1 MLMIRIFDS
10 ATPLVVGRRRRYL
23 KSPCAAL
30 AAVLLLNPS
39 FVNAGTI
46 DWNVAG
52 TANYDS
58 ALDPDAGAT
67 PNWIDTT
74 QTNTTVVPVS
84 IPSNAPVGIPGN
96 NDDAF
101 VRNGGTAVITSA
113 TTQRSLNVGVNRSVF
128 TDDGVVISEAE
139 QGGNGTVNMT
149 GGSILGP
156 VDLVGPDF

>member
-1 MLMIRIFDS
+1 MHLCERGLLMIRSCDWP
-10 ATPLVVGRRRRYL
+10 TPRLAARYRSHL
-23 KSPCAAL
+23 KPLWAVL

-39 FVNAGTI
+39 FTRAATI

-74 QTNTTVVPVS
+74 QTNTTVIPVS

-101 VRNGGTAVITSA
+101 VRNGGTVEITSA
-113 TTQRSLNVGVNRSVF
+113 TIQR
-128 TDDGVVISEAE
+128 
-139 QGGNGTVNMT
+139 
-149 GGSILGP
+149 
-156 VDLVGPDF
+156 